1 MKPFSWIAVA
11 TLGLCAPLLSGCV
24 KSDAK
29 YYRCAGFTQSDIKV
43 GEKVFFN
50 PDKRKYV
57 DNIIVEIPKPSLKLF
72 FATKLKTSHV
82 LILNGTP
89 YAVKVNSIYMYET
102 LFMGNGDDYRLKSVS
117 DIDKIYLPYSWWF
130 KTDNKYVLFDQ
141 VGRKI
146 FIIRKFADNK
156 GGEVSVYADLKCEK
170 IDL

>member
-1 MKPFSWIAVA
+1 MRRVPSVRISPLADHSSLQTTQKYIEGDTQSQVKIVDLIWGIRLMNPFSWIAVA

-29 YYRCAGFTQSDIKV
+29 YYRCAGFTQSDIKA

-102 LFMGNGDDYRLKSVS
+102 LFM
-117 DIDKIYLPYSWWF
+117 
-130 KTDNKYVLFDQ
+130 
-141 VGRKI
+141 
-146 FIIRKFADNK
+146 
-156 GGEVSVYADLKCEK
+156 
-170 IDL
+170 